1 MSGTER
7 RSGSGLTRQRRRLS
21 EEEVEQAMMRAAIAM
36 VDESGLTVSLDHI
49 GFVDVIQAA
58 GVPRTA
64 VYRRW
69 PSKDEFVA
77 DLLKELAKGA
87 SPAVAGGNPEAL
99 AATRRVILDRLD
111 WLRRPETRTALI
123 AEVLRQGAAKELQAL
138 HRSAGWR
145 TYIALHATFLSLP
158 PDGDLRRAVQQGLIA
173 SERAL
178 TGQLADAYRSY
189 TQLLGCRL
197 RPELGATFED
207 LARLV
212 NAAMRGLVVMLP
224 AGPELAERTLHADPF
239 GTDTVDEWSQ
249 PALAMASIAMTFIE
263 ADPDAEFDEE
273 RIASVRE
280 ALRAARSPR

>member
-7 RSGSGLTRQRRRLS
+7 SGTGLTRQRRRLS
-21 EEEVEQAMMRAAIAM
+21 EEEVERAMLRAAIAM

-49 GFVDVIQAA
+49 GFVDIIHAA

-77 DLLKELAKGA
+77 DLLKELARGA
-87 SPAVAGGNPEAL
+87 SPVIAGGNPEAL
-99 AATRRVILDRLD
+99 AATRRVILGDLDR
-111 WLRRPETRTALI
+111 LRRPGTRTAVI
-123 AEVLRQGAAKELQAL
+123 AEVLRRGAAEELRAL
-138 HRSAGWR
+138 HGSAAWR

-158 PDGDLRRAVQQGLIA
+158 PEGDLRAAVQQGLIA
-173 SERAL
+173 SEEAL
-178 TGQLADAYRSY
+178 TGQLADAYRTY
-189 TQLLGCRL
+189 VHLLGCRL

-212 NAAMRGLVVMLP
+212 NATMRGLVVMLP
-224 AGPELAERTLHADPF
+224 ANPELAERALHADPF
-239 GTDTVDEWSQ
+239 GAGTADDWSQ
-249 PALAMASIAMTFIE
+249 PALAVASIAMTFIE

-280 ALRAARSPR
+280 ALSPPPG